1 MVARARDCCD
11 VGLVAWQPLMK
22 HDPLSLSLS
31 LIWWFVG
38 VRLWILEFG
47 LLVIGGF
54 LMLVCWHGG
63 GDFVMD
69 FGF

>member
-31 LIWWFVG
+31 HLVVCWGSAMDFRVWFVG
-38 VRLWILEFG
+38 DWWFSDVG
-47 LLVIGGF
+47 LLA
-54 LMLVCWHGG
+54 WWW
-63 GDFVMD
+63 
-69 FGF
+69 

>member
-31 LIWWFVG
+31 LSLSHLVVCWGSAMDFRVWFVG
-38 VRLWILEFG
+38 DWWFSDVG
-47 LLVIGGF
+47 LLA
-54 LMLVCWHGG
+54 WWW
-63 GDFVMD
+63 
-69 FGF
+69 